1 MSTAAHAPLSAR
13 LASLTAALL
22 LVGCASVGPD
32 YARPALSLPATWQA
46 QATQAP
52 AQLTHWWQHTGDDQL
67 TALVEAALTGSPT
80 LGAAEARLRAARAQ
94 LRAAGADLGPTIEAS
109 GGASR
114 SRGSRETGSSG
125 DARTLYQAGFD
136 ARWEADLFG
145 ANRRAQE
152 AAEATAESTRYTLA
166 DAQATLVAE
175 VVSNYVLFR
184 NTEQRLRIARTNL
197 GAQSETLQ
205 ITDWRVQAGLSN
217 ALTLEQARANRAQ
230 TAAQIPALETTLA
243 AYANALAVLSGG
255 APGSLTQ
262 ALGEEKPMP
271 DIPVLV
277 SPGIPADLLRQ
288 RADLRAAERTLASA
302 TAQIGAAEAQRYPS
316 ITLSGSL
323 GVEALSFGALGGAES
338 LTRSLAASIA
348 ATLFDGGRL
357 VAQVDLQRANRD
369 EALEN
374 YRQAVLVALQDVED
388 ALVAVR
394 NGERRVELLSV
405 AAESA
410 RNAALLARHQFD
422 AGVADYETVLDT
434 ERTRL
439 SAEDSHAS
447 AQADLATAR
456 IQLIK
461 ALGGGWVPDA
471 WADTARTTDAD
482 TAGQSS

>member
-1 MSTAAHAPLSAR
+1 MPPARTSAR
-13 LASLTAALL
+13 LASLTAAFL

-32 YARPALSLPATWQA
+32 YQRPTMAVPGAWQGH
-46 QATQAP
+46 AP
-52 AQLTHWWQHTGDDQL
+52 AQAPDVLAHWWQLTGDEQL
-67 TALVEAALTGSPT
+67 IALVDAALAGSPT
-80 LGAAEARLRAARAQ
+80 LAAAEARLRAARAQ
-94 LRAAGADLGPTIEAS
+94 WRAAGADLGPTIEAS

-125 DARTLYQAGFD
+125 EARSLYQAGFD

-145 ANRRAQE
+145 ANRRALE
-152 AAEATAESTRYTLA
+152 AAEASAEVSRYSLA
-166 DAQATLVAE
+166 DVQASLVAE
-175 VVSNYVLFR
+175 VVSNYVLYR
-184 NTEQRLRIARTNL
+184 STGQRLSIARTNL
-197 GAQSETLQ
+197 EAQSETLQ
-205 ITDWRVQAGLSN
+205 ITDWRVQAGLS
-217 ALTLEQARANRAQ
+217 ASLALEQARANRAQ

-243 AYANALAVLSGG
+243 GYANALAVLCGQ
-255 APGSLTQ
+255 APGALTE
-262 ALGEEKPMP
+262 ALSVDRPMP
-271 DIPVLV
+271 SIPAQVAL
-277 SPGIPADLLRQ
+277 GIPADLLRQ
-288 RADLRAAERTLASA
+288 RADLREAERTLAAA
-302 TAQIGAAEAQRYPS
+302 TARIGAAQAQRYPS
-316 ITLSGSL
+316 VTLSGSL
-323 GVEALSFGALGGAES
+323 GFEALSFGALGGAES

-394 NGERRVELLSV
+394 NGERRVELLAV

-447 AQADLATAR
+447 ARAELATAR

-471 WADTARTTDAD
+471 WADPAD
-482 TAGQSS
+482 DDMAGQIS

>member
-1 MSTAAHAPLSAR
+1 MPTARPPVR
-13 LASLTAALL
+13 LAALTAAVM

-32 YARPALSLPATWQA
+32 YQRPDLNVPSAFQG
-46 QATQAP
+46 QATAP
-52 AQLTHWWQHTGDDQL
+52 LSEVLTHWWQQTGDAQL
-67 TALVEAALTGSPT
+67 TGLVEAALAGSPT
-80 LGAAEARLRAARAQ
+80 LAAAQARLRASRAQ
-94 LRAAGADLGPTIEAS
+94 LRAAGADLGPTVEAS

-145 ANRRAQE
+145 TNRRAQE
-152 AAEATAESTRYTLA
+152 AAEATAEASRYSLE
-166 DAQATLVAE
+166 DAQASLVAE
-175 VVSNYVLFR
+175 VVSNYVLYR
-184 NTEQRLRIARTNL
+184 STGQRLSIARTNL
-197 GAQSETLQ
+197 EAQRETLQ
-205 ITDWRVQAGLSN
+205 ITDWRVQAGLATSL
-217 ALTLEQARANRAQ
+217 ALEQARANQAQ

-243 AYANALAVLSGG
+243 GYANALAVLAGE
-255 APGSLTQ
+255 APGTVTAALSVARPIPTIPAQVSL
-262 ALGEEKPMP
+262 
-271 DIPVLV
+271 
-277 SPGIPADLLRQ
+277 GIPADLLRQ
-288 RADLRAAERTLASA
+288 RADLRAAERSLAAA
-302 TAQIGAAEAQRYPS
+302 TAQIGAAQAQRYPS

-323 GVEALSFGALGGAES
+323 GFEALSFGALGGAES

-369 EALEN
+369 EALET
-374 YRQAVLVALQDVED
+374 YRQAVLVALQDVEN

-394 NGERRVELLSV
+394 NGERRVEWLAT

-439 SAEDSHAS
+439 SAEDSHA
-447 AQADLATAR
+447 AARADLATAR

-471 WADTARTTDAD
+471 LADAGHAFR
-482 TAGQSS
+482 AGQNS